1 MRGVIATG
9 GVVVAAAAI
18 AAVIPA
24 NAQTAQP
31 SAYDYVCKLTPEA
44 CIDGNTPSD
53 AKARGNDRSFS
64 LALAG
69 QTRPAVQ
76 PGARA
81 KPRPEPRVRAA
92 YIAPAAQPAF
102 APGRL
107 VRRAPVGVSNGD
119 MMMTFLNG
127 SAELTPQART
137 NAAVLAKVMNSGLAA
152 SKRFAIEGHTNAVGT
167 AESNYKLSQQRAD
180 ALKAFLVSSGVEA
193 GRLETKGYGFDR
205 TLPGQP
211 KASPA
216 NRRVEAKAI
225 S

>member
-1 MRGVIATG
+1 MRAVMVMG
-9 GVVVAAAAI
+9 GAVLAVSA

-24 NAQTAQP
+24 SAQTTQP

-44 CIDGNTPSD
+44 CIDGNTPTD

-64 LALAG
+64 LALAT
-69 QTRPAVQ
+69 QAKPTAQ
-76 PGARA
+76 PGAQA
-81 KPRPEPRVRAA
+81 KPRSDIRVRTA
-92 YIAPAAQPAF
+92 YAAPAARPAP
-102 APGRL
+102 APGRA
-107 VRRAPVGVSNGD
+107 VRRALVGVSSGD

-152 SKRFAIEGHTNAVGT
+152 SKRFVIEGHTNAVGT

-180 ALKAFLVSSGVEA
+180 ALKAFLVASGVDA
-193 GRLETKGYGFDR
+193 SRLETKGLGFDR
-205 TLPGQP
+205 TLAGHSKTAPE
-211 KASPA
+211 

>member
-1 MRGVIATG
+1 MRAVMATG
-9 GVVVAAAAI
+9 GVVLAAVAMV
-18 AAVIPA
+18 AVIPA
-24 NAQTAQP
+24 QAQQP

-44 CIDGNTPSD
+44 CIDANTPSD

-64 LALAG
+64 LALAN
-69 QTRPAVQ
+69 QPKPNAQ
-76 PGARA
+76 PGAQA
-81 KPRPEPRVRAA
+81 KPRPESRVRTAYAA
-92 YIAPAAQPAF
+92 PSAQPAF
-102 APGRL
+102 ATGRI
-107 VRRAPVGVSNGD
+107 VRRASVGVSSGD

-127 SAELTPQART
+127 SADLTPQART

-180 ALKAFLVSSGVEA
+180 ALKAFLVASGVDA
-193 GRLETKGYGFDR
+193 SRLETKGYGFDR
-205 TLPGQP
+205 TLPGRSKVAP
-211 KASPA
+211 E